1 MVAWGL
7 PARGQG
13 VVLASLEVA
22 KVKRFWSE
30 LYLAE
35 NRDIF
40 SEEQD
45 EVQKL
50 ALTQWKE
57 MDKEV
62 KDQYKKQGY

>member
-1 MVAWGL
+1 MN
-7 PARGQG
+7 GQG
-13 VVLASLEVA
+13 DLS
-22 KVKRFWSE
+22 KGFQ

-50 ALTQWKE
+50 ALTRWKE
-57 MDKEV
+57 TDKEV
-62 KDQYKKQGY
+62 KDQYKKQGYQ